1 MIELDGVTKKYGK
14 VKVINDL
21 SFKVEKGGVVAL
33 LGPNG
38 AGKTTLLKCILGLV
52 RFRGSISVDGLD
64 VKRKGKE
71 VRRRVAYVPQQF
83 SLYNNLSVIDNMRFY
98 ADIKGV
104 SGETFKRRLEKGELE
119 NFAKKRAGDLSEG
132 LRQRLMLATALLADS
147 PILLFDE
154 PTSNLDI
161 KSVLEFKELIKSQV
175 KEDKTILLSTHLLS
189 DVNEIASKVV
199 VINKGRLLFKGY
211 VDDLLGKMELS
222 TRILVTLSEELK
234 PESVGSV
241 KDLLI
246 KAGAKEVSTEDE
258 FITVSSNTANKIS
271 VLKAVEEAGLTIKDF
286 RIFESSLE
294 EAFLKITSDGE
305 NRW

>member
-1 MIELDGVTKKYGK
+1 MIELDGVTKKYGRM
-14 VKVINDL
+14 KVIRDL
-21 SFKVEKGGVVAL
+21 SFKVEKGEVVAL

-52 RFRGSISVDGLD
+52 RYRGQISVDGFD

-71 VRRRVAYVPQQF
+71 ARRRVAYVPQQF
-83 SLYNNLSVIDNMRFY
+83 SLYNNLSVLDNMKFY
-98 ADIKGV
+98 ADIKGI
-104 SGETFKRRLEKGELE
+104 GRETFKNRFEKGELE
-119 NFAKKRAGDLSEG
+119 HYAKKRAGDLSEG
-132 LRQRLMLATALLADS
+132 LRQRLMLSIALLADS

-175 KEDKTILLSTHLLS
+175 KKGKTIILSTHLLS
-189 DVNEIASKVV
+189 DVNEIADKVV
-199 VINKGRLLFKGY
+199 VINKGKLLFKGY
-211 VDDLLGKMELS
+211 VDELVKKMELT
-222 TRILVTLSEELK
+222 TRILITLSKELK
-234 PESVGSV
+234 PESVDSLKG
-241 KDLLI
+241 LLI
-246 KAGAKEVSTEDE
+246 KAGAKDVSTEDE
-258 FITVSSNTANKIS
+258 FITVSSDTANKIS

-294 EAFLKITSDGE
+294 DAFLKITGDRE